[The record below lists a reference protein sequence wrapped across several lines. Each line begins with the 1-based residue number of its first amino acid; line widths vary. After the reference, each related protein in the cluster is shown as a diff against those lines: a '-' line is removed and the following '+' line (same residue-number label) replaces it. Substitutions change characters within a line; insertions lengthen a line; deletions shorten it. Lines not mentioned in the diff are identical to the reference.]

1 MQVDNINDNN
11 IELIRNFI
19 KRVPTIK
26 EIDEDVYMNN
36 FNKVVE
42 TANNIIDG

>member
-26 EIDEDVYMNN
+26 EIDEDVLR
-36 FNKVVE
+36 
-42 TANNIIDG
+42 IDIDFSIE